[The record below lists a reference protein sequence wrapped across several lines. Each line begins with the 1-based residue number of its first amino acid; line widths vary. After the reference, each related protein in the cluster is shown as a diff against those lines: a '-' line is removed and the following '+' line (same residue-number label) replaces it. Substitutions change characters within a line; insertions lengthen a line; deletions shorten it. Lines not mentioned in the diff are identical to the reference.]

1 MPSVSYNNQ
10 PPADKRAGYMKPRR
24 RSSYSGPVVF
34 VLVVLGIIFVMS
46 LVFRVSDIQVDGNV
60 HYTDEE
66 IIRAIDIEQ
75 GDNLFFFN
83 RFAAFARVYSK
94 LPYIENGSVER
105 QLPGKVI
112 ITVQE
117 TTALAYLELGEEQWT
132 LDRNCKVL
140 GKAAEGET
148 ASLIPI
154 VGIAPGTLL
163 IGEQMQTEDEDLE
176 LVSFL
181 AAVLYQIEERGL
193 YSEVDR
199 VNFAN
204 PRSPELT
211 YGGGKYTVVL
221 GSRNNLEY
229 KFGMLVSALEKL
241 KPGDVGI
248 IDVSDGQTVH
258 FSPN

>member
-1 MPSVSYNNQ
+1 MASTLHNNQ
-10 PPADKRAGYMKPRR
+10 PPADKRSGYMKPRR
-24 RSSYSGPVVF
+24 RSSFSGPVVF
-34 VLVVLGIIFVMS
+34 VLVVLGIIFVLS
-46 LVFRVSDIQVDGNV
+46 LLFRVSDIQVEGNV

-105 QLPGKVI
+105 QLPNKVI
-112 ITVQE
+112 ITVEE

-154 VGIAPGTLL
+154 VGIRPGTLL
-163 IGEQMQTEDEDLE
+163 IGEQMQTEDQDQE
-176 LVSFL
+176 LVDFL

-193 YSEVDR
+193 YSEVKR

-204 PRSPELT
+204 PRSPEFT
-211 YGGGKYTVVL
+211 YGNKYTVVL
-221 GSRNNLEY
+221 GTQNNLER
-229 KFGMLVSALEKL
+229 KFGMFVNVLGKL
-241 KPGDVGI
+241 KAGDVGI
-248 IDVSDGQTVH
+248 IDLSDGRTAH